1 MQTYVREQTSC
12 LKLEDG
18 YLLKQLENQ
27 QENADL
33 ENSSSS
39 KETNPFSNTDIAE
52 LYKYI
57 KTPLRIERE
66 MEKAR
71 LSIRGYGRS
80 AEG

>member
-1 MQTYVREQTSC
+1 MQTYVRKQTSC

-18 YLLKQLENQ
+18 YLLKQLANQ

-39 KETNPFSNTDIAE
+39 KETNPFGNTDIAE

-57 KTPLRIERE
+57 KTPLRIKRE
-66 MEKAR
+66 MEKVR